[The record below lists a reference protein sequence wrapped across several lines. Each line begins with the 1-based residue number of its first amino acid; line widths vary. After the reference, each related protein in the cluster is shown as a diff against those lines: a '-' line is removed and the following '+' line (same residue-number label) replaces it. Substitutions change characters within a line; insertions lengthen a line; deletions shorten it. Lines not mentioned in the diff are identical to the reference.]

1 MMTLPL
7 NCEAWYERDF
17 LGLEDAAALFAEI
30 TDNYDVTNK
39 VVPMADGTEFVAD
52 TGAFLFADAELLSYE
67 KFPAAW
73 GGRAPWPE
81 RLASVRERI
90 EEVVGIRFQVARCVY
105 YRDGTEGVDFHVDEP
120 AYGSTEV
127 IASLSLGAERE
138 FGLRSLTDPED
149 EFRIILGHGSL
160 LYMGK
165 HCQSRYEHALFHS
178 GSCTE
183 PRINLT
189 FRRYGWE

>member
-1 MMTLPL
+1 MRTLPID
-7 NCEAWYERDF
+7 CEAWYDPEF
-17 LGLEDAAALFAEI
+17 LTLEEAGALFDEI
-30 TDNYDVTNK
+30 TGNHDVTSK
-39 VVPMADGTEFVAD
+39 GVPMADGTVHIAETA
-52 TGAFLFADAELLSYE
+52 TFLFADAGLLSHD

-73 GGRAPWPE
+73 GGRAPWPDN
-81 RLASVRERI
+81 LARVRDRI
-90 EEVVGIRFQVARCVY
+90 WEVTGIRFEVARCVY

-138 FGLRSLTDPED
+138 FGLRSLTNPED
-149 EFRIILGHGSL
+149 EHRIMLAHGSL

-165 HCQSRYEHALFHS
+165 HCQARYEHALFRS
-178 GSCTE
+178 DSCTE

>member
-1 MMTLPL
+1 MNTLPID
-7 NCEAWYERDF
+7 CDAWYDPDF
-17 LGLEDAAALFAEI
+17 LGPEDAAALFAEI
-30 TDNYDVTNK
+30 TGGYDVTNK
-39 VVPMADGTEFVAD
+39 VVPMADGTEFIAETAV
-52 TGAFLFADAELLSYE
+52 FLFADAELMSFD

-81 RLASVRERI
+81 KLASVRDRI
-90 EEVVGIRFQVARCVY
+90 EEVTGTRFQVARCVY
-105 YRDGTEGVDFHVDEP
+105 YRDGTEGMGFHVDEP

-127 IASLSLGAERE
+127 IVSLSLGAERE

-149 EFRIILGHGSL
+149 EFRIALTHGSL

-178 GSCTE
+178 DSCTE